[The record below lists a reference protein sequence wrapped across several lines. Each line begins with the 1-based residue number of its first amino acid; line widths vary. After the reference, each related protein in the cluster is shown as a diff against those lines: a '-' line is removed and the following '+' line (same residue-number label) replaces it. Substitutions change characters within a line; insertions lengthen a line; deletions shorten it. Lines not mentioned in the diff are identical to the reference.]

1 MTTWVE
7 LRALEKGWEEAE
19 HRAWERARFI
29 AHLNYL
35 CQPVWGKGQPKEKD
49 PRRFHPFPWDKT
61 TQAPPPKADKQPTKR
76 EEKKLNELFSKIR
89 K

>member
-1 MTTWVE
+1 M
-7 LRALEKGWEEAE
+7 EKGFEERE

-35 CQPVWGKGQPKEKD
+35 VQPVWGKGQPKEKD

-61 TQAPPPKADKQPTKR
+61 TEAPPKADKQPTKR
-76 EEKKLNELFSKIR
+76 EEKKLNDLFSKIR

>member
-1 MTTWVE
+1 ME

-19 HRAWERARFI
+19 HREWERARFI

-35 CQPVWGKGQPKEKD
+35 CQPVWGKGSPKEKD
-49 PRRFHPFPWDKT
+49 PRRFHPFPWDK
-61 TQAPPPKADKQPTKR
+61 PTEAELHPTVIKVSKR
-76 EEKKLNELFSKIR
+76 DEKKLNELFSKIR